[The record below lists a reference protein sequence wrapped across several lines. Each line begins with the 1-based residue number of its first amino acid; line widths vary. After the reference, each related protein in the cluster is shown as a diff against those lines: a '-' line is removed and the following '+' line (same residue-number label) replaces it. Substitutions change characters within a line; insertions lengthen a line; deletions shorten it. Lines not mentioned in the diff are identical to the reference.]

1 MSIFLGN
8 MEGYFF
14 GVNDEMNFV
23 SEIGRKT
30 LFSKK
35 EKKKE
40 KLNMYEIYFI
50 LGCNIN

>member
-1 MSIFLGN
+1 MK
-8 MEGYFF
+8 GYFF

-30 LFSKK
+30 LFSK
-35 EKKKE
+35 EKRKTK
-40 KLNMYEIYFI
+40 YVIYFI

>member
-1 MSIFLGN
+1 

-23 SEIGRKT
+23 SEIGRKI

-35 EKKKE
+35 EKKE

>member
-1 MSIFLGN
+1 

-35 EKKKE
+35 EK
-40 KLNMYEIYFI
+40 LNMYEIYFI